1 MDNKQKVLIV
11 DDNSNN
17 IRLAA
22 DTLKNMDVSIVFATS
37 GFKALDILKDQTI
50 DLILMD
56 INMPEMDGFETTKKI
71 DKNIPVIFVTA
82 LDDQDSVLRA
92 FSEGGL
98 DYITKP
104 FHPEELQARVR
115 THLKL
120 SRLNKNLAYEV
131 ELKTQELKDSLF
143 IDHVTGAYNVSKLY
157 YDLESSNKTVG
168 AMIHIK
174 ELEQYEIAFG
184 LERVEK
190 VLSYFVNWL
199 NNLSEFDITVYS
211 SSFSDF
217 ICLFETDD
225 IEEIERCCH
234 FIQSQLERV
243 DMDIIDA
250 MINLNAIIT
259 VARGN
264 KEQLVQNLRISQLE
278 AKNKNL
284 NYYLF
289 EQAGMDII
297 KEQAKNIF
305 QIDFLKKSFA
315 NDTIV
320 PYFQPLVESKSGK
333 IVKYEC
339 LARIKD
345 EGKVISPFFFIDAAK
360 KLGAITK
367 ITRIMI
373 EKSCKVFAGSKM
385 GLSINITKEDLME
398 EYLLEVLDSTTKKYD
413 IAKEQITLEILEEI
427 SVFGDNK
434 VIEELLKLK
443 QDGYKIALDDF
454 GSENA
459 SFSRML
465 DLKVDILKIDAAF
478 IKNIHTHKNSRLIVE
493 GIIHIAKLFDYD
505 VVAEYVHNEEVLEVI
520 NELGIEYSQ
529 GYHFSPPLE
538 KPVQL

>member
-1 MDNKQKVLIV
+1 MD
-11 DDNSNN
+11 
-17 IRLAA
+17 
-22 DTLKNMDVSIVFATS
+22 
-37 GFKALDILKDQTI
+37 
-50 DLILMD
+50 
-56 INMPEMDGFETTKKI
+56 
-71 DKNIPVIFVTA
+71 
-82 LDDQDSVLRA
+82 
-92 FSEGGL
+92 
-98 DYITKP
+98 
-104 FHPEELQARVR
+104 
-115 THLKL
+115 
-120 SRLNKNLAYEV
+120 
-131 ELKTQELKDSLF
+131 
-143 IDHVTGAYNVSKLY
+143 
-157 YDLESSNKTVG
+157 
-168 AMIHIK
+168 
-174 ELEQYEIAFG
+174 
-184 LERVEK
+184 
-190 VLSYFVNWL
+190 WL

-211 SSFSDF
+211 SSSSDF

-225 IEEIERCCH
+225 IKEIERCCH
-234 FIQSQLERV
+234 FIHSQLERV
-243 DMDIIDA
+243 DMDEVDA

-297 KEQAKNIF
+297 KEQEKNIF
-305 QIDFLKKSFA
+305 QIDFLKKSFT

-320 PYFQPLVESKSGK
+320 PFFQPLVDSKSGK

-345 EGKVISPFFFIDAAK
+345 GDKVISPFFFIDAAK

-398 EYLLEVLDSTTKKYD
+398 EYLLEVLDCTTKKYD
-413 IAKEQITLEILEEI
+413 IAKEQMTLEILEEI

-443 QDGYKIALDDF
+443 KDGYKIALDDF

-465 DLKVDILKIDAAF
+465 DLKVDILKIDGAF

-493 GIIHIAKLFDYD
+493 GIIHIAKLFDYA
-505 VVAEYVHNEEVLEVI
+505 VVAEYVHNEEVLKVI

>member
-1 MDNKQKVLIV
+1 MSNKQKVLIV
-11 DDNSNN
+11 DDNPNN

-22 DTLKNMDVSIVFATS
+22 DTLKNINVAIVFATS
-37 GFKALDILKDQTI
+37 GFKALEIIKDQTI
-50 DLILMD
+50 DLVLMD

-71 DKNIPVIFVTA
+71 DKSIPIIFLTA
-82 LDDQDSVLRA
+82 LDDKDSVLRA

-104 FHPEELQARVR
+104 FHPAELQARVK

-120 SRLNKNLAYEV
+120 SKLNKNLAGEV
-131 ELKTQELKDSLF
+131 EEKTKELKDSLF
-143 IDHVTGAYNVSKLY
+143 IDHVTGAYNASKLY
-157 YDLESSNKTVG
+157 HDLESTNKTVA

-174 ELEQYEIAFG
+174 KLAQYEIAFG

-190 VLSYFVNWL
+190 VLFSFVEWL
-199 NNLSEFDITVYS
+199 NTLSEFNMTVYS
-211 SSFSDF
+211 ISFSDF

-225 IEEIERCCH
+225 IDKIEQCCH
-234 FIQSQLERV
+234 FIQSQLDRI
-243 DMDIIDA
+243 DMDIVDS

-259 VARGN
+259 VARGDQG
-264 KEQLVQNLRISQLE
+264 QLVQHLRISQLE

-289 EQAGMDII
+289 EEAGMEII
-297 KEQAKNIF
+297 KEQEKNIF
-305 QIDFLKKSFA
+305 WIDFLKKSFQ

-320 PYFQPLVESKSGK
+320 PFFQPIVESKTGK

-345 EGKVISPFFFIDAAK
+345 EDKIISPFFFIEAAK
-360 KLGAITK
+360 TLGSITK

-385 GLSINITKEDLME
+385 GLSINITKEDLVE
-398 EYLLEVLDSTTKKYD
+398 GYLLDLLARTTKKYD

-427 SVFGDNK
+427 SVFGDNQ

-443 QDGYKIALDDF
+443 QEGYKIALDDF

-465 DLKVDILKIDAAF
+465 DLKIDILKIDAVF

-505 VVAEYVHNEEVLEVI
+505 IVAEYVHNEEVLKVI

>member
-1 MDNKQKVLIV
+1 MSNKQKVLIV

-22 DTLKNMDVSIVFATS
+22 DTLKNMDVSIAFATS
-37 GFKALDILKDQTI
+37 GFKALEIIKDQTI
-50 DLILMD
+50 DLVLMD

-71 DKNIPVIFVTA
+71 DKSIPVIFVTA
-82 LDDQDSVLRA
+82 LDDKDSVLRA

-104 FHPEELQARVR
+104 FHPAELKARVA

-120 SRLNKNLAYEV
+120 SKLNKNLAEEV
-131 ELKTQELKDSLF
+131 EEKTKELKDSLF
-143 IDHVTGAYNVSKLY
+143 IDHVTGAYNASKLY
-157 YDLESSNKTVG
+157 HDLENSNKTVA

-174 ELEQYEIAFG
+174 ELEHYEIAFG

-190 VLSYFVNWL
+190 VLFSFVEWL
-199 NNLSEFDITVYS
+199 NTQSEFNMTVYS
-211 SSFSDF
+211 ISFSDF
-217 ICLFETDD
+217 ICLFETDN
-225 IEEIERCCH
+225 IEEIERCCN
-234 FIQSQLERV
+234 FIQSQLEKV
-243 DMDIIDA
+243 DMDIVDS

-259 VARGN
+259 VAKGD
-264 KEQLVQNLRISQLE
+264 KEQLVQHLRISQLE

-289 EQAGMDII
+289 EEAGMNII
-297 KEQAKNIF
+297 KEQEKNIF
-305 QIDFLKKSFA
+305 WMDFLKKSFK

-320 PYFQPLVESKSGK
+320 PFFQPIVESKTGK
-333 IVKYEC
+333 IIKYEC

-345 EGKVISPFFFIDAAK
+345 EDKIISPFFFIEAAK
-360 KLGAITK
+360 KLGAVTK

-373 EKSCKVFAGSKM
+373 EKSCQVFSGSKM

-398 EYLLEVLDSTTKKYD
+398 EYLLELLDKTTKKYD
-413 IAKEQITLEILEEI
+413 IKKDQITLEILEEI
-427 SVFGDNK
+427 SVFGNNK
-434 VIEELLKLK
+434 LIDELLKLK
-443 QDGYKIALDDF
+443 KDGYKIALDDF

-505 VVAEYVHNEEVLEVI
+505 VVAEYVHNEEVLKVI

-538 KPVQL
+538 KPEQI

>member
-1 MDNKQKVLIV
+1 MNNKQKVLIV
-11 DDNSNN
+11 DDNANN

-22 DTLKNMDVSIVFATS
+22 DTLKHMDVSIVFATS
-37 GFKALDILKDQTI
+37 GFKALEIISEQTI
-50 DLILMD
+50 DLVLMD

-71 DKNIPVIFVTA
+71 DKSIPVIFLTA
-82 LDDQDSVLRA
+82 LDDKDSVLKA

-104 FHPEELQARVR
+104 FHPAELQARVK

-120 SRLNKNLAYEV
+120 ARLNKNLAGEV
-131 ELKTQELKDSLF
+131 ELKTKELQDSLSL
-143 IDHVTGAYNVSKLY
+143 DHVTGAYNASKLY
-157 YDLESSNKTVG
+157 HDLANSNKTIG

-190 VLSYFVNWL
+190 VLSFFVEWL
-199 NNLSEFDITVYS
+199 NSHCEFNIDIYS
-211 SSFSDF
+211 ISFSDF
-217 ICLFETDD
+217 ICLFETED
-225 IEEIERCCH
+225 IEKIESYCH

-243 DMDIIDA
+243 DMDKVDS

-259 VARGN
+259 VARGD
-264 KEQLVQNLRISQLE
+264 KKQLVQHLRISQLE

-284 NYYLF
+284 NYYLS
-289 EQAGMDII
+289 EQVGMDII
-297 KEQAKNIF
+297 KEQEKNIYW
-305 QIDFLKKSFA
+305 IDFLKKSFKE
-315 NDTIV
+315 DSIV
-320 PYFQPLVESKSGK
+320 PFFQPIVESKSGK

-345 EGKVISPFFFIDAAK
+345 GDKVISPFFFIDAAK

-373 EKSCKVFAGSKM
+373 EKSCQVFANSKM
-385 GLSINITKEDLME
+385 GLSINITKEDLMG
-398 EYLLEVLDSTTKKYD
+398 EYLLDLLDNTTKKYN
-413 IAKEQITLEILEEI
+413 IKKEQITLEILEEI
-427 SVFGDNK
+427 SVFGNDK

-443 QDGYKIALDDF
+443 NDGYKIALDDF

-478 IKNIHTHKNSRLIVE
+478 IKNIHTHKSSRLIVE

-505 VVAEYVHNEEVLEVI
+505 IVAEFVHNEEVLRVV

-538 KPVQL
+538 NPQEL